1 MALNPHLSDTAASAA
16 ANAIAPLANSG
27 KLELYS
33 GTQPANAN
41 TAPASPPTNVLL
53 ATLTMAATAFPG
65 GATGGVLTAGTITSG
80 TAIATGTAAW
90 WRLYESDAATALID
104 GSVGTGVNYNLVM
117 NSAAI
122 VTGATVAV
130 SAMTVTITE

>member
-1 MALNPHLSDTAASAA
+1 MALNPHLADAAANAA
-16 ANAIAPLANSG
+16 ANAIATLASGG

-33 GTQPANAN
+33 GVQPANAN
-41 TAPASPPTNVLL
+41 TGPASPPTNVLL

-65 GATGGVLTAGTITSG
+65 GATGGVLTAGTITPGPAVASG
-80 TAIATGTAAW
+80 TALW
-90 WRLYESDAATALID
+90 WRLYESDGTTPLVD

-122 VTGATVAV
+122 VLGATVAV
-130 SAMTVTITE
+130 SAMVVTITE

>member
-1 MALNPHLSDTAASAA
+1 MLFLLPDWEPVAYPFYGLIFIWNDYRREEEVYIIFLFLVTIAA
-16 ANAIAPLANSG
+16 ALCVARNS
-27 KLELYS
+27 
-33 GTQPANAN
+33 
-41 TAPASPPTNVLL
+41 
-53 ATLTMAATAFPG
+53 
-65 GATGGVLTAGTITSG
+65 GGVLTAGTITSG